1 MESIIVGSVGMVKEI
16 TNDKDWKE
24 WVLEAKDLVVVDFWA
39 SWCGPCLAMAPIL
52 DEVEKD
58 ISSAKFYKINVDE
71 YTTKAQEFG
80 ITSIPQF
87 YLFKDGKVKEIRRGG
102 GTKEIMVQWVND
114 SIQ

>member
-1 MESIIVGSVGMVKEI
+1 MVLELVKEI
-16 TNDKDWKE
+16 TNDKDWRE
-24 WVLEAKDLVVVDFWA
+24 WVLESEVPVVVDFWA
-39 SWCGPCLAMAPIL
+39 GWCGPCMAMSPIL

-58 ISSAKFYKINVDE
+58 ISSAKFYKINVDD

-87 YLFKDGKVKEIRRGG
+87 YIIINGAVAQIRRGG
-102 GTKEIMVQWVND
+102 GTKEVMVQWIND